1 MWACKCECANV
12 SVCVHT
18 SECAHVSVQRC
29 AHKGGVHTWLCPRA
43 CCSWCPPPGGAVRVP
58 CQGTLVWHIP
68 PPPCHQEPP
77 PPPCPSPGVTCCH
90 PLGHSAFWVKK
101 QWKWERCWAG
111 QNGGDLGC
119 AAHPKQWHRP
129 PGSPVPKVLPW
140 EGGGSGCHPS
150 CPPPP
155 PRCPQCPR
163 RRLAAG
169 VGILRCQ
176 PPGGPRHPEPSQP
189 LCPRTMAAPRARGGP
204 QHPPHTPPPRPPHP
218 SARTDGHRRRD
229 RGTEGRPWGTP
240 LVGAEG
246 GGRCRSGGGL
256 LCAASGLALLVT
268 ATATDF
274 WLQHRAPG
282 GTAAIG
288 LWHLCLGGHCRPP
301 PGPPAFWDATRV
313 LMLLAVLAA
322 ATGFA
327 LGLSA
332 AAAGAARRARA
343 RAAGV
348 TLLLAGVLALL
359 GLAVCTAGARSLLG
373 PAPGAWRLSWSYLL
387 AWVAVV
393 LTGSAGL
400 FHLCAAAKDPSPES
414 SESGGP

>member
-1 MWACKCECANV
+1 MGEIW
-12 SVCVHT
+12 
-18 SECAHVSVQRC
+18 
-29 AHKGGVHTWLCPRA
+29 
-43 CCSWCPPPGGAVRVP
+43 GALLAP
-58 CQGTLVWHIP
+58 NSGTGPQGP
-68 PPPCHQEPP
+68 
-77 PPPCPSPGVTCCH
+77 PSPRCC
-90 PLGHSAFWVKK
+90 
-101 QWKWERCWAG
+101 
-111 QNGGDLGC
+111 
-119 AAHPKQWHRP
+119 
-129 PGSPVPKVLPW
+129 PGR
-140 EGGGSGCHPS
+140 GGGSGCHPS

-155 PRCPQCPR
+155 PPPQCPR

-176 PPGGPRHPEPSQP
+176 PPGGA
-189 LCPRTMAAPRARGGP
+189 AAPRAFPAFVSPDNGSATCTGGGP
-204 QHPPHTPPPRPPHP
+204 QHPPPHPPPPPRPPHP
-218 SARTDGHRRRD
+218 SAGTDGHRRRD

-246 GGRCRSGGGL
+246 GGRCRSGGGC
-256 LCAASGLALLVT
+256 CAPPAAWPCSSPPPPPTSGCST
-268 ATATDF
+268 G
-274 WLQHRAPG
+274 HRAAPRPSGCGTSAWG
-282 GTAAIG
+282 GTAG
-288 LWHLCLGGHCRPP
+288 PP
-301 PGPPAFWDATRV
+301 PAPRVGGSSGAGRGGPRRVPGVPNVPVPAAFWDATRV

>member
-1 MWACKCECANV
+1 
-12 SVCVHT
+12 
-18 SECAHVSVQRC
+18 
-29 AHKGGVHTWLCPRA
+29 
-43 CCSWCPPPGGAVRVP
+43 
-58 CQGTLVWHIP
+58 
-68 PPPCHQEPP
+68 
-77 PPPCPSPGVTCCH
+77 
-90 PLGHSAFWVKK
+90 
-101 QWKWERCWAG
+101 
-111 QNGGDLGC
+111 
-119 AAHPKQWHRP
+119 
-129 PGSPVPKVLPW
+129 
-140 EGGGSGCHPS
+140 
-150 CPPPP
+150 
-155 PRCPQCPR
+155 
-163 RRLAAG
+163 
-169 VGILRCQ
+169 
-176 PPGGPRHPEPSQP
+176 
-189 LCPRTMAAPRARGGP
+189 MAAPRARGGP